1 MRDPDKFYHT
11 VSLEATWLLDLCAS
25 YWQFLA
31 EVTLKFIFYFSIF
44 YFIFGI
50 KFRQKW
56 FTDEDNHV
64 LTWLSAI
71 CGNHSTAIN
80 RPAVQSQSFPSRSS
94 RVRNNCHKAYRRRRT
109 THSWMFKWFVF
120 PLSLTIPLEL
130 LSPVTRKTST
140 PDWLRSFT
148 LDFKSL
154 LTLKKIFLAEETS
167 DKDATVKCTNGIKE
181 QVLLASMHSS
191 IPDHRWNAKKKK
203 KKKKKEKG
211 EKERERKRFRSYVWY
226 TVATTFL
233 MLNAILTA
241 KYSLLKYEDN
251 VKSWVV
257 WDDTWGRSDQW
268 NESYRWTFWR
278 ELLLSFRQRIQ
289 TPKSQLTSRNT
300 LSRL

>member
-1 MRDPDKFYHT
+1 MRDQDKFYHT

-71 CGNHSTAIN
+71 HVEIIQH

-140 PDWLRSFT
+140 PDWLMSFT

-154 LTLKKIFLAEETS
+154 LTLKKIFLAEEAHLLLVTQQLVTS

-191 IPDHRWNAKKKK
+191 IPDHWWNAKQKKGK
-203 KKKKKEKG
+203 K
-211 EKERERKRFRSYVWY
+211 RERKREE
-226 TVATTFL
+226 TFSKL
-233 MLNAILTA
+233 CLIHCCNDLCWMQ
-241 KYSLLKYEDN
+241 Y
-251 VKSWVV
+251 
-257 WDDTWGRSDQW
+257 
-268 NESYRWTFWR
+268 
-278 ELLLSFRQRIQ
+278 LLLSAAD
-289 TPKSQLTSRNT
+289 
-300 LSRL
+300 